1 MGELSGK
8 RALVT
13 GAGAGIGRACALLLA
28 QDGARVLCADLD
40 AGAAEATAA
49 AVREAGGEA
58 AALGSDAGT
67 EDGQRAAV
75 EATVAAFGGLDVAVN
90 NAGVRGSRVFTH
102 EIPRETWD
110 HILGVNLTGVFLGMQ
125 AQIPA
130 MLKTLEAEGG
140 GPARPG
146 GPDACIVNISSILGS
161 AGLARSAAY
170 TASKHG
176 VVGLTKAA
184 AQEYAPQG
192 LRLNAVGPGF
202 IRTEMTSML
211 DQEAVAGW
219 HPVGRL
225 GEAEEVAAMVA
236 FLASPRARFVTG
248 GYHAVD
254 GGYLAR

>member
-1 MGELSGK
+1 MGELNGK

-13 GAGAGIGRACALLLA
+13 GAGGGIGRACALMLA
-28 QDGARVLCADLD
+28 QDGAQVFCADLD
-40 AGAAEATAA
+40 AQGAAATAQ
-49 AVREAGGEA
+49 AVRDAGGEA
-58 AALGSDAGT
+58 AASASDAST
-67 EDGQRAAV
+67 QEGQSAAVAAAV
-75 EATVAAFGGLDVAVN
+75 EAFGGLDIAVN
-90 NAGVRGSRVFTH
+90 NAGVRGSRVVTH
-102 EIPRETWD
+102 EIERETWD
-110 HILGVNLTGVFLGMQ
+110 RILAVNLTGVFLGMQ
-125 AQIPA
+125 SQIPA
-130 MLKTLEAEGG
+130 MLATLDAEGG
-140 GPARPG
+140 GAARTG
-146 GPDACIVNISSILGS
+146 GPDACIVNIASILGA

-184 AQEYAPQG
+184 ALEYAPQG
-192 LRLNAVGPGF
+192 LRFNAVGPGF
-202 IRTEMTSML
+202 IRTNMTAHL
-211 DQEAVAGW
+211 DQDLITSW